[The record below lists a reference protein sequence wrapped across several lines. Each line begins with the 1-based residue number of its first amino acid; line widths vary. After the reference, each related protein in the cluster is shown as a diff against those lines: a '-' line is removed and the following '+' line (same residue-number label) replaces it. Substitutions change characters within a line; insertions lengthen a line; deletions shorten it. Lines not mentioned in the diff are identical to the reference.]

1 MPSLR
6 MLANSFDSTS
16 RIWCRI
22 CTRGRLHLSPLP
34 IQGIHRWG
42 IACSTVNAVGILE
55 EPCLF
60 RSLAMGSSMA
70 QGCTWVASTRHP
82 LSKPEHEVCTFPSPR
97 LFVWLEH
104 VLMSVFRGSSTFVFH
119 SSSLGRATRETTF
132 SRTPDPSF
140 PSSPHL
146 RTRTPDGWETR
157 ETSWETSPGEPR
169 TGFEENPNWI
179 LPCFSL
185 ERWRTTTRTVENH
198 NWDDTNEPNTT
209 DETTPTEVERQKT
222 RGKTKRTNQGRT
234 GVA

>member
-119 SSSLGRATRETTF
+119 SSSLGLETPSSSTSNVATLLSSPPVPFEY
-132 SRTPDPSF
+132 SRHRYRSVSF
-140 PSSPHL
+140 PPIEYSQVEEARRSPAIDVSVSSDGTHDVFAPL
-146 RTRTPDGWETR
+146 KRTRMRLTSGKDGE
-157 ETSWETSPGEPR
+157 EGEGSVGR
-169 TGFEENPNWI
+169 RACEFQRA
-179 LPCFSL
+179 SRRAS
-185 ERWRTTTRTVENH
+185 ER
-198 NWDDTNEPNTT
+198 
-209 DETTPTEVERQKT
+209 K
-222 RGKTKRTNQGRT
+222 RGR
-234 GVA
+234 